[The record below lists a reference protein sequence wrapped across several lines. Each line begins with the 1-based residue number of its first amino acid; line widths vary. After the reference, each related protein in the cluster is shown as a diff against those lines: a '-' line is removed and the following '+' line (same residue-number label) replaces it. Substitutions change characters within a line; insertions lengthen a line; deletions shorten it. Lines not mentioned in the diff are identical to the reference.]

1 MTVKINKD
9 VSEISKNI
17 IDWRRHIH
25 AYPELGMELPMTAD
39 FVSEKLES
47 WGMDVHTKIGKSGV
61 VGIVRGYESGPT
73 IALRADMDA
82 LPIQETGS
90 VSYKSKHDGIMHA
103 CGHDGHTAM
112 LLGAAK
118 ILSKKKSMLKGTLKF
133 IFQPG
138 EEGYFGAKHMIEDG
152 CLKGVDEIYGIHLWN
167 YQPYGEVGVKP
178 GPILAAADKFFINIR
193 GIGGHG
199 AAPQG
204 TVDAV
209 VVGSYLV
216 NLFQTIVS
224 RNTNPIDSAV
234 VTVGKFKSGNNF
246 NIIADTAELIGT
258 TRAYK
263 EEVREMIIHRM
274 KDIISG
280 AEKLFG
286 AKIDMDYQR
295 GYPPTINAD
304 TPYKN
309 VMSVS
314 KKIVGDSAKEP
325 YLSMGAEDFSYFANQ
340 VPGCFFF
347 VGSAPLDR
355 EPLSVP
361 HHCSHFDIDERAL
374 LVGSSIFV
382 ELVEDLLIKSVIN
395 E

>member
-1 MTVKINKD
+1 MSINIKPEVKAIF
-9 VSEISKNI
+9 KNI
-17 IDWRRHIH
+17 IEWRRHIH
-25 AYPELGMELPMTAD
+25 TYPELGMKLPKTAR
-39 FVSEKLES
+39 FVAEKLTS
-47 WGMDVHTKIGKSGV
+47 WGIDVETEIGISGV
-61 VGIVRGYESGPT
+61 IGNLKGGGGPT

-82 LPIQETGS
+82 LPMQETGDVPFKS
-90 VSYKSKHDGIMHA
+90 VHDGVMHA

-118 ILSKKKSMLKGTLKF
+118 ILSQKTEELNGSVRF

-138 EEGYFGAKHMIEDG
+138 EEGYFGAKHMINDG
-152 CLKGVDEIYGIHLWN
+152 CLSGVDEIYGIHLWN

-178 GPILAAADKFFINIR
+178 GPILAAADKFTITIK

-204 TVDAV
+204 TVDAI
-209 VVGSYLV
+209 VVGSHLV
-216 NLFQTIVS
+216 NAFQTIVS

-234 VTVGKFKSGNNF
+234 VTVGKFQSGNNF
-246 NIIADTAELIGT
+246 NIIADTAELVGT

-263 EEVREMIIHRM
+263 EEVRVLVIEKME
-274 KDIISG
+274 DIISG
-280 AEKLFG
+280 IEQMFG
-286 AKIDMDYQR
+286 AKIEMDYQK
-295 GYPPTINAD
+295 GYPPTVNAEN
-304 TPYKN
+304 TYEKLI
-309 VMSVS
+309 SS
-314 KKIVGDSAKEP
+314 ALKIVGENAKEP
-325 YLSMGAEDFSYFANQ
+325 YLSMGAEDFSYYANEI
-340 VPGCFFF
+340 PGFFFF

-382 ELVEDLLIKSVIN
+382 QLIEDLLEKA
-395 E
+395 